1 LAQNGRLRLHVLEK
15 DHQSQN
21 HQEEDQMKILKFV
34 AGLAG
39 VAMVLSSVV
48 QPANAETLSTDAFN
62 ADAISSDDKKAV
74 FLINDDGSI
83 DNTSLLHSGERLAN
97 GSNSQWTCDGGD
109 DISCFSSKSS
119 AQTQGRSILPVCT
132 DSKDENCVEKLE
144 LAGSD
149 GIFHEAKFIGN
160 PDGIR
165 FPAAPK
171 YNYFEASTVS
181 LWEVP
186 EVPSASGTITYS
198 AMVNVGIGF
207 DNKTKKWHSGAVT
220 AAVIPYR
227 ESKDPSYRAP
237 FQSTVESNHLGVRG
251 IGIGGH
257 GPECAWT
264 GNEVCGVAQDYAEGT
279 RVRLT
284 TRISDDIG
292 GWFRGRLKSANIA
305 VSKFSSTNNRLVV
318 EGSPVSV
325 PRMAV
330 VKPIA
335 ELNATER
342 AFANRNGMAG
352 GWESGL
358 RTWSKASE
366 SRTFA
371 YMDYF
376 RKFNDDT
383 AVGINTLWGFGSI
396 TNNTGNQCL
405 SDKTRVLGIVSTNAM
420 VYDGGQPAYSGG
432 FLSYKVAGLHYEPD
446 GETTVKGTYDLV
458 MRSDVARCLYRFG
471 KAPLSASVT
480 VTNEKGAKSTASTV
494 VSEKNGW
501 LKMAA
506 YGFTFSKKTIK
517 VKITKKK

>member
-1 LAQNGRLRLHVLEK
+1 MGHSHTKKFIGILAALALA
-15 DHQSQN
+15 
-21 HQEEDQMKILKFV
+21 V
-34 AGLAG
+34 AGNIH
-39 VAMVLSSVV
+39 
-48 QPANAETLSTDAFN
+48 PAQSATLDTDAFN
-62 ADAISSDDKKAV
+62 ADGISSEGKKAI
-74 FLINDDGSI
+74 FLINDDGSV

-119 AQTQGRSILPVCT
+119 GHTQGRSILPVCT
-132 DSKDENCVEKLE
+132 DATDENCVEKLE
-144 LAGSD
+144 LAGPD
-149 GIFHEAKFIGN
+149 GVFYPATFLGN
-160 PDGIR
+160 PDGIK

-171 YNYFEASTVS
+171 YNYFEATTVS
-181 LWEVP
+181 LWDLP
-186 EVPSASGTITYS
+186 EVPSASGTTTYS
-198 AMVNVGIGF
+198 AMVNVAVEF
-207 DNKTKKWHSGAVT
+207 NKKTKKWATRSVT

-237 FQSTVESNHLGVRG
+237 FQNTVESNHLGVRG
-251 IGIGGH
+251 VGIGGH

-264 GNEVCGVAQDYAEGT
+264 GNEVCGVAQDFADGT

-292 GWFRGRLKSANIA
+292 GWFRGRLQSANIG
-305 VSKFSSTNNRLVV
+305 VSKFSATNNKLVV

-330 VKPIA
+330 VKEID
-335 ELNATER
+335 ELNETER

-352 GWESGL
+352 GWENGL
-358 RTWSKASE
+358 RTWSKASD

-376 RKFNDDT
+376 RKANADT
-383 AVGINTLWGFGSI
+383 AAGINTLWGFGSI
-396 TNNTGNQCL
+396 TNNTGNKCL
-405 SDKTRVLGIVSTNAM
+405 SEKTRVLGIVSTNAM

-446 GETTVKGTYDLV
+446 GETAVKGTYDLV
-458 MRSDVARCLYRFG
+458 MRSDVARCLYGFSN
-471 KAPLSASVT
+471 APLSASVT
-480 VTNEKGAKSTASTV
+480 VTNDKGAKTTATTV

-517 VKITKKK
+517 VKITKKKK

>member
-1 LAQNGRLRLHVLEK
+1 MGRSHTKKIVGILAALALVLTTGTFAA
-15 DHQSQN
+15 Q
-21 HQEEDQMKILKFV
+21 
-34 AGLAG
+34 
-39 VAMVLSSVV
+39 
-48 QPANAETLSTDAFN
+48 AETLATDAFN
-62 ADAISSDDKKAV
+62 ADATSTQDKEAV

-83 DNTSLLHSGERLAN
+83 DNTSLLSSSERLAN
-97 GSNSQWTCDGGD
+97 GSDSQWTCDGGD
-109 DISCFSSKSS
+109 DISCFSKKASS
-119 AQTQGRSILPVCT
+119 YTQGRSILPVCT
-132 DSKDENCVEKLE
+132 DAKDENCVAQLE
-144 LAGSD
+144 LAGAN
-149 GIFHEAKFIGN
+149 GVFHSATFLGN
-160 PDGIR
+160 PDGIK
-165 FPAAPK
+165 FAAAPK
-171 YNYFEASTVS
+171 YNYFEATTVS
-181 LWEVP
+181 LWDIP
-186 EVPSASGTITYS
+186 EVPSASGSTTYS
-198 AMVNVGIGF
+198 AMVNVSVGF
-207 DNKTKKWHSGAVT
+207 DPKTKKWQTHSVT

-227 ESKDPSYRAP
+227 ASNDPSYRAP

-264 GNEVCGVAQDYAEGT
+264 GTEVCGVAQDYAEGT

-292 GWFRGRLKSANIA
+292 GWFRGRLQSANIS
-305 VSKFSSTNNRLVV
+305 VSKFSATNNNLVV

-335 ELNATER
+335 DLNATER

-352 GWESGL
+352 GWENGF
-358 RTWSKASE
+358 RTWSKASD

-376 RKFNDDT
+376 RKANADT
-383 AVGINTLWGFGSI
+383 AAGINTLWGFGSI
-396 TNNTGNQCL
+396 TNNTGNKCL

-420 VYDGGQPAYSGG
+420 VYDGGQPSYSGG

-458 MRSDVARCLYRFG
+458 MRSDVARCLYGFSN
-471 KAPLSASVT
+471 APLSASVT
-480 VTNEKGAKSTASTV
+480 VTNEKGTKSTATTV